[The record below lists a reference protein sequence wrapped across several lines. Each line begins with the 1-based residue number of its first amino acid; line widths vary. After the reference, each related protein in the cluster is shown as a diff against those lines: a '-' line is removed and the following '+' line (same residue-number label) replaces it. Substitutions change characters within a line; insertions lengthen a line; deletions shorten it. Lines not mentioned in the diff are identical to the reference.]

1 MTDLVQGLPSPD
13 ASIWGSSRSAARSLL
28 TAQGQTDNRDTIWGM
43 PATELG
49 DGIFSKNC
57 SLTQSGSLVPKPR
70 RSARCQDEILRA
82 RSLQSL
88 NLNYSTLLYSS
99 SPIIIGAGPAL
110 PLRLVVI
117 VSVDD
122 DASSGIKLDVFAVID
137 NKSVYVYTVVYTRAH
152 RLCARG
158 LIVHSSRA
166 ILTTTL

>member
-1 MTDLVQGLPSPD
+1 MLHRRLRSDGPRSNSGFVTDLVPELPPPD
-13 ASIWGSSRSAARSLL
+13 ASVWGSSRSAARSLP

-88 NLNYSTLLYSS
+88 HLNYSTLLYSKS
-99 SPIIIGAGPAL
+99 SVKAYFVYSLLEGDYRHAL
-110 PLRLVVI
+110 LL
-117 VSVDD
+117 
-122 DASSGIKLDVFAVID
+122 
-137 NKSVYVYTVVYTRAH
+137 
-152 RLCARG
+152 
-158 LIVHSSRA
+158 
-166 ILTTTL
+166 